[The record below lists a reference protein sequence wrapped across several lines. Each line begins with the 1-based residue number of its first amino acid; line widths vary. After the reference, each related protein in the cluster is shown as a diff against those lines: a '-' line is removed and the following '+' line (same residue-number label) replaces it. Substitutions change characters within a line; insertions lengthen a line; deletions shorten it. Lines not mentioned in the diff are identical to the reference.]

1 MWKMVC
7 QYRHGATMLLRSV
20 VANTRSSQQ
29 TFFVQKQ
36 EEITRWVLGNFRQQ
50 ILMVV
55 DELEAFSM
63 QSSSQ

>member
-1 MWKMVC
+1 
-7 QYRHGATMLLRSV
+7 MLLRSV